1 MTNFASKYNRGLGFT
16 RKAVENAIYTNLK
29 ELFGKYG
36 EKKMYVIQALYINTK
51 GKYGDSPIALVN
63 GNLVNLPSHLTET
76 VKEMLKDEELIQA
89 INDDEF
95 GFTIYHYEKDGKQGY
110 SVNWVDIPF

>member
-29 ELFGKYG
+29 ELFSKYG
-36 EKKMYVIQALYINTK
+36 EEEMYVVQALYINTK
-51 GKYGDSPIALVN
+51 GKYGDSPIALVL
-63 GNLVNLPSHLTET
+63 GDLVNLPAHLTET
-76 VKEMLKDEELIQA
+76 VKEMLKDEDLIKA
-89 INDDEF
+89 INEDKF

>member
-1 MTNFASKYNRGLGFT
+1 MTNFASKYNKGLGFT

-29 ELFGKYG
+29 ELFAKYG
-36 EKKMYVIQALYINTK
+36 EKKMYVVQALYINTK
-51 GKYGDSPIALVN
+51 GKFGDSPVALVN

-76 VKEMLKDEELIQA
+76 VKEMLKDEELIQV
-89 INDDEF
+89 INDDKF
-95 GFTIYHYEKDGKQGY
+95 GFTIYHYETNGKQGY